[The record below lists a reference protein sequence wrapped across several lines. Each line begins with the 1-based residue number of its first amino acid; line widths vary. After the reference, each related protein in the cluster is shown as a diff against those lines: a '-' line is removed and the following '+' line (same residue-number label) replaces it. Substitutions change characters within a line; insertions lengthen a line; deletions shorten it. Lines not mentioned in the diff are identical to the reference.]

1 MRKLTQEE
9 EIKQRSIKPAFYYI
23 NHKYLYLYLLIDST
37 KQTNNK
43 KLMPTKKSTPSKIRF
58 PFDVAYGKPIKKHTE
73 HVKRE
78 ITHVFGRLSFGIKSS
93 TLAVNVSAQQKLLSN
108 PNVNNIKKNMADN
121 ALAAP
126 PNVGIADAITIKAK
140 GLVYTCV
147 KGEWDDREV

>member
-1 MRKLTQEE
+1 MFHNMSFK
-9 EIKQRSIKPAFYYI
+9 IYI
-23 NHKYLYLYLLIDST
+23 PIDST

-43 KLMPTKKSTPSKIRF
+43 KLIPTKKSTPSKIKF
-58 PFDVAYGKPIKKHTE
+58 PLFVAYGKPIKKHTL
-73 HVKRE
+73 HVIKE
-78 ITHVFGRLSFGIKSS
+78 IIHVLGRLSFGIKSS
-93 TLAVNVSAQQKLLSN
+93 TLAVNVSAQQKLESN

-126 PNVGIADAITIKAK
+126 PNVGIADAITINAK